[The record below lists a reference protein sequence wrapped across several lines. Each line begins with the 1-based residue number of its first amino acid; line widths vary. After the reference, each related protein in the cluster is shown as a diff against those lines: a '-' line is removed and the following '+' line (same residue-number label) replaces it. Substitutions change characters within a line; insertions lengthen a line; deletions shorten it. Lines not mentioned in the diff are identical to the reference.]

1 MSTRDI
7 VVIELQRPK
16 LRNVRPPPPTP
27 PGFAYS
33 VESFL
38 KSHDIRFLSRPLGN

>member
-7 VVIELQRPK
+7 VVISFQRPK

-33 VESFL
+33 VESLL
-38 KSHDIRFLSRPLGN
+38 KSHDISFFKQAFG